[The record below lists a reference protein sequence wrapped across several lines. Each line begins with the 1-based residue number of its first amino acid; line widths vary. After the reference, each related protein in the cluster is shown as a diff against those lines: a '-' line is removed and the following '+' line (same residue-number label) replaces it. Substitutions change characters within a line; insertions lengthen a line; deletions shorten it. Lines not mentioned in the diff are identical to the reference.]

1 MIFYGGAGGSIAE
14 ANGFGS
20 VTIKGRRKSLC
31 DLMEPQP
38 AFSSHLKGNIVYTNQ
53 HFYSFSLDTGQYI
66 LYNIKL
72 IVYIQI
78 LFTKGRYIMAQEILL
93 TSAGLKELEAELEDL
108 RVRGRQE
115 IKEKIQVA
123 LSFGDLSENSEY
135 EEARNDQGKL
145 EARISEIEAILSMAK
160 IIDEDAL
167 STDIIQMGS
176 KVTIKDVE
184 YGDIYK
190 YQIISST
197 STSKDKGVDYLTSD
211 ESPVAKA
218 LIGHAVGDIIE
229 VEAPIGIIKYEV
241 VEINK

>member
-1 MIFYGGAGGSIAE
+1 MAE
-14 ANGFGS
+14 Q
-20 VTIKGRRKSLC
+20 KK
-31 DLMEPQP
+31 
-38 AFSSHLKGNIVYTNQ
+38 KYTKEGYQ
-53 HFYSFSLDTGQYI
+53 
-66 LYNIKL
+66 KL
-72 IVYIQI
+72 IDELDY
-78 LFTKGRYIMAQEILL
+78 
-93 TSAGLKELEAELEDL
+93 LKTVKRE
-108 RVRGRQE
+108 E
-115 IKEKIQVA
+115 IKEA
-123 LSFGDLSENSEY
+123 LKAARDLGDLSENSEY

-145 EARISEIEAILSMAK
+145 EARISEIEAIISMAK

-229 VEAPIGIIKYEV
+229 VEAPIGVIKYEV
-241 VEINK
+241 VEINR